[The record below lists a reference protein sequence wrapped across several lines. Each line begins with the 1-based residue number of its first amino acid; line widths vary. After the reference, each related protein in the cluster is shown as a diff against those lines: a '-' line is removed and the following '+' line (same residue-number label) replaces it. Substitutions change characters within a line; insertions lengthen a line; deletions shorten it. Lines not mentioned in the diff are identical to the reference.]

1 MPICVNDPRWR
12 VVLLAQGFGSE
23 SALLPAASCLAPEE
37 KVECGAGG
45 VHRSIKVTPLAFDP
59 DVGLIYPPTVVGRFE
74 FRAQTSFHFRG
85 VTLHPPPD
93 GNVVDESSWARK
105 RDSAAAERRLIL
117 RHRV

>member
-1 MPICVNDPRWR
+1 MTRGGGWFFWPKALALEALCSRPRLVWLKR
-12 VVLLAQGFGSE
+12 RKSSVAPAE
-23 SALLPAASCLAPEE
+23 STPP
-37 KVECGAGG
+37 V
-45 VHRSIKVTPLAFDP
+45 KVTPLAFDP

>member
-1 MPICVNDPRWR
+1 MTRGGGWFFWPKALALEALCCGR
-12 VVLLAQGFGSE
+12 VLFGR
-23 SALLPAASCLAPEE
+23 EE

-85 VTLHPPPD
+85 ITLHPPPD
-93 GNVVDESSWARK
+93 GNVVDQKPALGKELL
-105 RDSAAAERRLIL
+105 D
-117 RHRV
+117 VTVGQ